1 MLADVSK
8 KARKRFV
15 IIISIFA
22 GILLLLLLTIA
33 VVLGNRSIYRGIAIE
48 GCNVSGMDK
57 EKASEAVRQMLDSK
71 YPSNSFIVRYGDK
84 ELNYSFDEVS
94 FQFLIEDAV
103 NKVYAIGR
111 TGSLPNR
118 LSDIVM
124 AALYGKT
131 FKIDEN
137 FDSDK
142 VHNLIVKIKLS
153 ADKKVKNAQIS
164 YKSGKISILED
175 TTGYSMDIDTSR
187 NLLENQ
193 LMERNFDNIIL
204 TLNEIT
210 PEITAEKIN
219 DIDSVLSSFST
230 KFNTSDVDRSYNI
243 KLACSRISG
252 RIVMPGEVFSMN
264 EALGPRTAEN
274 GYREAPVILKN
285 ELVKGTGGGVCQVTT
300 TLYNAVLESC
310 LKVVER
316 SHHSMP
322 LGYVQPGQDATIAEG
337 SIDFRFRNSMDY
349 PICINAEAVSNTL
362 VIRILGNNSEAGRVV
377 KLVSEIV
384 EEYPSEENEILSD
397 DTLKDGESVVAREPR
412 KGLRVILYRDL
423 YDKAG
428 KWMKREKITEDYY
441 KPVKGQ
447 LLVSP
452 GDYKKIT
459 GG

>member
-1 MLADVSK
+1 M
-8 KARKRFV
+8 
-15 IIISIFA
+15 
-22 GILLLLLLTIA
+22 
-33 VVLGNRSIYRGIAIE
+33 
-48 GCNVSGMDK
+48 
-57 EKASEAVRQMLDSK
+57 
-71 YPSNSFIVRYGDK
+71 RYGDK

-300 TLYNAVLESC
+300 TLYNAVLE
-310 LKVVER
+310 
-316 SHHSMP
+316 
-322 LGYVQPGQDATIAEG
+322 
-337 SIDFRFRNSMDY
+337 
-349 PICINAEAVSNTL
+349 
-362 VIRILGNNSEAGRVV
+362 
-377 KLVSEIV
+377 
-384 EEYPSEENEILSD
+384 
-397 DTLKDGESVVAREPR
+397 
-412 KGLRVILYRDL
+412 
-423 YDKAG
+423 
-428 KWMKREKITEDYY
+428 
-441 KPVKGQ
+441 
-447 LLVSP
+447 
-452 GDYKKIT
+452 
-459 GG
+459 